1 MTTTYERRLALTG
14 SFNFRDLGG
23 YETADGRQVRW
34 RRLFRSDA
42 LHGLTPEDIVQLD
55 EIGLTV
61 VFDLRSSMEI
71 ERDGLGSLYD
81 GVVPHHHVPFTA
93 NVGSAASRDFGLSL
107 SELYQR
113 MLKDAQP
120 CISTMFSAL
129 ADEQTCPA
137 VFHCAAGKDRTGI
150 ISGLVLSA
158 LGVPD
163 EDIIADYALTDG
175 FMADRLEA
183 LRAAGQLGEGSDSY
197 PPHVLRAEPATMA
210 QTLHLI
216 QSEHGSIEVFLLASG
231 VSQSQL
237 ESVRDHLLE

>member
-23 YETADGRQVRW
+23 YETADGRTVRW

-42 LHGLTPEDIVQLD
+42 LHGLTLEDIAQLD
-55 EIGLTV
+55 EIGLTA
-61 VFDLRSSMEI
+61 VFDLRSAAEI

-81 GVVPHHHVPFTA
+81 GMVLHHHVPFVA
-93 NVGSAASRDFGLSL
+93 DVESSDARDLGASL
-107 SELYQR
+107 SDLYQH
-113 MLKDAQP
+113 MLKGAQP

-129 ADEQTCPA
+129 ADEQTYPA

-175 FMADRLEA
+175 YMADWLKAMRSSG
-183 LRAAGQLGEGSDSY
+183 RLGEDADSY
-197 PPHVLRAEPATMA
+197 PEHVLRAEPATMA

-216 QSEHGSIEVFLLASG
+216 QSEHGSIEGFLLANG
-231 VSQSQL
+231 VTGTQL
-237 ESVRDHLLE
+237 ESVREHLLE